1 MKILTILG
9 SPRRKGNTA
18 AVLAKFEQMV
28 KSEHSVERINIVDYD
43 VRGCLGCDSCFK
55 NLDDPGCVQKDD
67 GKQIL
72 ERILAADVV
81 IYATPLYVWSYS
93 AQLKALMDRHYCL
106 VKWREGIKAAQLM
119 QGKPA
124 ALLVTCGDDIENN
137 ADTIQVEFDREMEYL
152 GSRVMGKYIVPNCT
166 LPKEL
171 GDKADHTAQEMFADL
186 QKMIK

>member
-18 AVLAKFEQMV
+18 AVLAKFEELA

-55 NLDDPGCVQKDD
+55 HLDDPGCVQKDD
-67 GKQIL
+67 GKKIL
-72 ERILAADVV
+72 GRILAADVV

-106 VKWREGIKAAQLM
+106 VKWQKGEKAAQLM
-119 QGKPA
+119 QGKSA
-124 ALLVTCGDDIENN
+124 ALLVTCGDAVENN
-137 ADTIQVEFDREMEYL
+137 ADVIQVEFEREMEYL
-152 GSRVMGKYIVPNCT
+152 GSRVVGKYIVPNCT

-171 GDKADHTAQEMFADL
+171 GDKAENTAREMFTDL
-186 QKMIK
+186 QKMV